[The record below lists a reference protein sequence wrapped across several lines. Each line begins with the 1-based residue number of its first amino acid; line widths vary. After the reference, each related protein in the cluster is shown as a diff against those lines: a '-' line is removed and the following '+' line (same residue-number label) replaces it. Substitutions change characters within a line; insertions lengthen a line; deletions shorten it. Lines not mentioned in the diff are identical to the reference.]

1 MSCNYILKNGNI
13 CKNYAKKSIKSIEY
27 CTRHYNILIQTSDT
41 TPSNTD
47 TLDDILLVLN
57 IEKTYC
63 TFISKGTF
71 SSVYKI
77 LLDNKYYA
85 LKIQYLNSNIKNVIY
100 YEYLL
105 LSQHFNNYDS
115 IIKLYDGKKSY
126 HYKNNS
132 YSFIIT
138 ELLYETLEERKK
150 RHQFSIAEIKE
161 IGIQIIQIIKYIHDK
176 KYLYIDLKPENIMF
190 INEHE
195 NIIKLID
202 FNCCSKY
209 INHLSEF
216 YENSLLKS
224 PIGNTIYSSI
234 NINKSYSGIRIDD
247 IESVLWILCY
257 LLDYDIIK
265 SIKNTKKNNKIISL
279 KEQFINNINSDTSI
293 HDFILLFINELKT
306 YTTLNNK
313 KPYYERFI
321 EILK

>member
-1 MSCNYILKNGNI
+1 M
-13 CKNYAKKSIKSIEY
+13 
-27 CTRHYNILIQTSDT
+27 
-41 TPSNTD
+41 
-47 TLDDILLVLN
+47 
-57 IEKTYC
+57 
-63 TFISKGTF
+63 TFINKGAF
-71 SSVYKI
+71 GSVYKI
-77 LLDNKYYA
+77 SLDNKDYA
-85 LKIQYLNSNIKNVIY
+85 LKIQYLNNEIKNIIY

-105 LSQHFNNYDS
+105 LSQHFNNYDN
-115 IIKLYDGKKSY
+115 IVKLYDGKKPY
-126 HYKNNS
+126 YYKNNS

-138 ELLYETLEERKK
+138 ELLYETLQDRKQ
-150 RHQFSIAEIKE
+150 RYQFNIDEIKE
-161 IGIQIIQIIKYIHDK
+161 IGIQVIQIIQYIHNK

-279 KEQFINNINSDTSI
+279 KEQFINNINSDTI
-293 HDFILLFINELKT
+293 INYFILLFIN
-306 YTTLNNK
+306 
-313 KPYYERFI
+313 
-321 EILK
+321 